1 MNLRSVLIALLV
13 TAPLVAVFLRGM
25 RSDPRFVPP
34 AIPGQPAPD
43 FALVRMPM
51 NADETQ
57 SDTVRLSDFRGKV
70 VVLNFWASWCGP
82 CRIEH
87 PELVA
92 TARAYRD
99 RDVVVLGILY
109 NDQQNAARAWL
120 REMGGEEYPT
130 LLDPGTRTAI
140 DYGLTGVPETVIVDR
155 NGTVAFKRIGIVDRE
170 MLAREIEPLL
180 ARSGPDPA
188 DADGHETA
196 PAAELV
202 GSVRATPAAAT
213 VEEVVRP

>member
-1 MNLRSVLIALLV
+1 DGRVDLDRRRHHRPRRVHRRPAGSPPAPRPGRRAGAGRGREGRRRMNLRSVLIALLV
-13 TAPLVAVFLRGM
+13 TAPLVAVFLHGM

-170 MLAREIEPLL
+170 ML
-180 ARSGPDPA
+180 
-188 DADGHETA
+188 
-196 PAAELV
+196 
-202 GSVRATPAAAT
+202 
-213 VEEVVRP
+213 